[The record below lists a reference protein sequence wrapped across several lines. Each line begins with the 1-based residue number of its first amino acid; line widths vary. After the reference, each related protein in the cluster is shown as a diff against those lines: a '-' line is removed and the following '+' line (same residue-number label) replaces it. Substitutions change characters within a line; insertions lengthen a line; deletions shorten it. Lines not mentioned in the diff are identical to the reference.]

1 MENQEKEKLVLEM
14 KELIEKINKASY
26 EYYVLDNPTISD
38 KEWDKMYYRLLDIE
52 NETGIILENS
62 PSQKVGGETLS
73 KFKKITHERKLYSLA
88 KAQSIEEIIDW
99 NTRNQ
104 NIFNFDEEFT
114 VEYKFDGLSLALTY
128 DGGKLIQAATRGNG
142 NIGEDVTEQVKTIR
156 TVPLQIDYKGR
167 IDIRGEGIIKLSEL
181 EKYNSQ
187 SDDKLK
193 NARNAVAGAIRN
205 LDPKV
210 TASRK
215 LDFFAYDIIYSPNK
229 TFASQKESFD
239 FLKEQGFLV
248 GNFFKIVHSIDEIH
262 EIINHV
268 NKTRHELDFLI
279 DGIVIKIN
287 KADIRERL
295 GETEKTPRWAVAYK
309 FEAEETSTVLNSVTW
324 QVGRTGK
331 VTPVAELEP
340 TELCGVTIKRATLN
354 NYNDI
359 LRKKVKLGDRV
370 FIRRSNDVIPEIL
383 SAALALV
390 YLIFLDAST
399 IVVLACGVAVVCAC
413 VVARI
418 KIEKKI
424 SFRTEK
430 AKSAMSSTLAN
441 TISNL
446 PIIYLYKSM
455 MFESSIYRE
464 RTDNF
469 LKEQK
474 RQINLRWFYWL
485 GVRIAQV
492 TCVFVIIYLC
502 AKQVYL
508 GTMLVGNIIIV
519 VNYVAQL
526 FSPIQSVGY
535 FAARWINCLVSVER
549 LVELKPNE
557 NELLPLESENMPIE
571 TIELKNISAENGK
584 FNLNNVNLKFKKD
597 ELVVVTG
604 ESGCGKSTLIK
615 VICGLCEKNS
625 GDIVINGSK
634 KLDSGYTAVENMSVA
649 MQSAYIFNRDVK
661 LNVLYPDGT
670 ENENFKKVINQL
682 SLTGVV
688 GRKYDDAEEQTLE
701 NMLSGGE
708 KKRIGL
714 SRTLIKKADVYIFD
728 EPTNDLDN
736 SNAKKVIQS
745 IEKLKKDAIV
755 IVVSHDD
762 RVKKIAD
769 RLIEFEERGK
779 IKDEK
784 NETSNRD

>member
-1 MENQEKEKLVLEM
+1 MGKKIKQKKTKSIGILRLMWKTMSRGEKTEFLFLMLLGIISAVAVLIPTQVISLIVSKLSNESISVFGITIPDSIGYGTIILVGAIITFSM
-14 KELIEKINKASY
+14 RTISVTYDLLIEKMVK
-26 EYYVLDNPTISD
+26 
-38 KEWDKMYYRLLDIE
+38 
-52 NETGIILENS
+52 
-62 PSQKVGGETLS
+62 KV
-73 KFKKITHERKLYSLA
+73 
-88 KAQSIEEIIDW
+88 
-99 NTRNQ
+99 
-104 NIFNFDEEFT
+104 
-114 VEYKFDGLSLALTY
+114 V
-128 DGGKLIQAATRGNG
+128 
-142 NIGEDVTEQVKTIR
+142 
-156 TVPLQIDYKGR
+156 
-167 IDIRGEGIIKLSEL
+167 
-181 EKYNSQ
+181 
-187 SDDKLK
+187 
-193 NARNAVAGAIRN
+193 
-205 LDPKV
+205 
-210 TASRK
+210 
-215 LDFFAYDIIYSPNK
+215 
-229 TFASQKESFD
+229 
-239 FLKEQGFLV
+239 
-248 GNFFKIVHSIDEIH
+248 
-262 EIINHV
+262 
-268 NKTRHELDFLI
+268 
-279 DGIVIKIN
+279 
-287 KADIRERL
+287 ADIRKTNFDWLVAPRKNMDLKMTQGDAIYRL
-295 GETEKTPRWAVAYK
+295 NQAPEIITDVVVDLFCA
-309 FEAEETSTVLNSVTW
+309 
-324 QVGRTGK
+324 
-331 VTPVAELEP
+331 
-340 TELCGVTIKRATLN
+340 
-354 NYNDI
+354 
-359 LRKKVKLGDRV
+359 
-370 FIRRSNDVIPEIL
+370 VIPEIL

>member
-1 MENQEKEKLVLEM
+1 MGKEIKKKKTKSIGILRLMWETMSRGEKTEFLFLMLLGIISAVAVLIPTQVISLIVSKLSNESISVFGITIPDSIGYGTIILVGAIITFSM
-14 KELIEKINKASY
+14 RTISVTYDLLIEKMVK
-26 EYYVLDNPTISD
+26 
-38 KEWDKMYYRLLDIE
+38 
-52 NETGIILENS
+52 
-62 PSQKVGGETLS
+62 KV
-73 KFKKITHERKLYSLA
+73 
-88 KAQSIEEIIDW
+88 
-99 NTRNQ
+99 
-104 NIFNFDEEFT
+104 
-114 VEYKFDGLSLALTY
+114 V
-128 DGGKLIQAATRGNG
+128 
-142 NIGEDVTEQVKTIR
+142 
-156 TVPLQIDYKGR
+156 
-167 IDIRGEGIIKLSEL
+167 
-181 EKYNSQ
+181 
-187 SDDKLK
+187 
-193 NARNAVAGAIRN
+193 
-205 LDPKV
+205 
-210 TASRK
+210 
-215 LDFFAYDIIYSPNK
+215 
-229 TFASQKESFD
+229 
-239 FLKEQGFLV
+239 
-248 GNFFKIVHSIDEIH
+248 
-262 EIINHV
+262 
-268 NKTRHELDFLI
+268 
-279 DGIVIKIN
+279 
-287 KADIRERL
+287 ADIRKTNFDWLVAPRKNMDLKMTQGDAIYRL
-295 GETEKTPRWAVAYK
+295 NQAPEIITDV
-309 FEAEETSTVLNSVTW
+309 VVDL
-324 QVGRTGK
+324 
-331 VTPVAELEP
+331 
-340 TELCGVTIKRATLN
+340 LC
-354 NYNDI
+354 
-359 LRKKVKLGDRV
+359 
-370 FIRRSNDVIPEIL
+370 SVIPEIL

-424 SFRTEK
+424 SFRTER

-455 MFESSIYRE
+455 MFESSIYRD

-508 GTMLVGNIIIV
+508 GTMLVGNVIIV

-557 NELLPLESENMPIE
+557 NELLPLESESMSIE

-661 LNVLYPDGT
+661 LNVLYPDGV
-670 ENENFKKVINQL
+670 ENENFKKVINEL

>member
-1 MENQEKEKLVLEM
+1 MGKKIKQKKTKSIGILRLMWETMSRGEKTEFLFLMLLGIISAVAVLIPTQVISLIVSKLSNESISVFGITIPDSIGYGTIILVGAIITFSM
-14 KELIEKINKASY
+14 RTISVTYDLLIEKMVK
-26 EYYVLDNPTISD
+26 
-38 KEWDKMYYRLLDIE
+38 
-52 NETGIILENS
+52 
-62 PSQKVGGETLS
+62 KV
-73 KFKKITHERKLYSLA
+73 
-88 KAQSIEEIIDW
+88 
-99 NTRNQ
+99 
-104 NIFNFDEEFT
+104 
-114 VEYKFDGLSLALTY
+114 V
-128 DGGKLIQAATRGNG
+128 
-142 NIGEDVTEQVKTIR
+142 
-156 TVPLQIDYKGR
+156 
-167 IDIRGEGIIKLSEL
+167 
-181 EKYNSQ
+181 
-187 SDDKLK
+187 
-193 NARNAVAGAIRN
+193 
-205 LDPKV
+205 
-210 TASRK
+210 
-215 LDFFAYDIIYSPNK
+215 
-229 TFASQKESFD
+229 
-239 FLKEQGFLV
+239 
-248 GNFFKIVHSIDEIH
+248 
-262 EIINHV
+262 
-268 NKTRHELDFLI
+268 
-279 DGIVIKIN
+279 
-287 KADIRERL
+287 ADIRKTNFDWLVAPRKNMDLKMTQGDAIYRL
-295 GETEKTPRWAVAYK
+295 NQAPEIITDV
-309 FEAEETSTVLNSVTW
+309 VVDL
-324 QVGRTGK
+324 
-331 VTPVAELEP
+331 
-340 TELCGVTIKRATLN
+340 LC
-354 NYNDI
+354 
-359 LRKKVKLGDRV
+359 
-370 FIRRSNDVIPEIL
+370 SVIPEIL

-424 SFRTEK
+424 SFRTER

-455 MFESSIYRE
+455 MFESSIYRD

-508 GTMLVGNIIIV
+508 GTMLVGNVIIV

-557 NELLPLESENMPIE
+557 NELLPLESESMSIE

-661 LNVLYPDGT
+661 LNVLYPDGV
-670 ENENFKKVINQL
+670 ENENFKKVINEL

>member
-1 MENQEKEKLVLEM
+1 MGKKIKQKKTKSIGILRLMWETMSRGEKTEFLFLMLLGIISAVAVLIPTQVISLIVSKLSNESISVFGITIPDSIGYGTIILVGAIITFSM
-14 KELIEKINKASY
+14 RTISVTYDLLIEKMVK
-26 EYYVLDNPTISD
+26 
-38 KEWDKMYYRLLDIE
+38 
-52 NETGIILENS
+52 
-62 PSQKVGGETLS
+62 KV
-73 KFKKITHERKLYSLA
+73 
-88 KAQSIEEIIDW
+88 
-99 NTRNQ
+99 
-104 NIFNFDEEFT
+104 
-114 VEYKFDGLSLALTY
+114 V
-128 DGGKLIQAATRGNG
+128 
-142 NIGEDVTEQVKTIR
+142 
-156 TVPLQIDYKGR
+156 
-167 IDIRGEGIIKLSEL
+167 
-181 EKYNSQ
+181 
-187 SDDKLK
+187 
-193 NARNAVAGAIRN
+193 
-205 LDPKV
+205 
-210 TASRK
+210 
-215 LDFFAYDIIYSPNK
+215 
-229 TFASQKESFD
+229 
-239 FLKEQGFLV
+239 
-248 GNFFKIVHSIDEIH
+248 
-262 EIINHV
+262 
-268 NKTRHELDFLI
+268 
-279 DGIVIKIN
+279 
-287 KADIRERL
+287 ADIRKTNFDWLVAPRKNMDLKMTQGDAIYRL
-295 GETEKTPRWAVAYK
+295 NQAPEIITDV
-309 FEAEETSTVLNSVTW
+309 VVDL
-324 QVGRTGK
+324 
-331 VTPVAELEP
+331 
-340 TELCGVTIKRATLN
+340 LC
-354 NYNDI
+354 
-359 LRKKVKLGDRV
+359 
-370 FIRRSNDVIPEIL
+370 SVIPEIL

-424 SFRTEK
+424 SFRTER

-455 MFESSIYRE
+455 MFESSIYRD

-508 GTMLVGNIIIV
+508 GTMLVGNVIIV

-557 NELLPLESENMPIE
+557 NELLPLESESMSIE

-661 LNVLYPDGT
+661 LNVLYPDGV
-670 ENENFKKVINQL
+670 ENENFKKVINEL

-688 GRKYDDAEEQTLE
+688 GRKYDVAEEQTLE

>member
-1 MENQEKEKLVLEM
+1 MGKKIKQKKTKSIGILRLMWKTMSRGEKTEFLFLMLLGIISAIAVLIPTQVISLIVSKLSNESISVFGITIPDSIGYGTIILVGAIITFSM
-14 KELIEKINKASY
+14 RTISVTYDLLIEKMVK
-26 EYYVLDNPTISD
+26 
-38 KEWDKMYYRLLDIE
+38 
-52 NETGIILENS
+52 
-62 PSQKVGGETLS
+62 KV
-73 KFKKITHERKLYSLA
+73 
-88 KAQSIEEIIDW
+88 
-99 NTRNQ
+99 
-104 NIFNFDEEFT
+104 
-114 VEYKFDGLSLALTY
+114 V
-128 DGGKLIQAATRGNG
+128 
-142 NIGEDVTEQVKTIR
+142 
-156 TVPLQIDYKGR
+156 
-167 IDIRGEGIIKLSEL
+167 
-181 EKYNSQ
+181 
-187 SDDKLK
+187 
-193 NARNAVAGAIRN
+193 
-205 LDPKV
+205 
-210 TASRK
+210 
-215 LDFFAYDIIYSPNK
+215 
-229 TFASQKESFD
+229 
-239 FLKEQGFLV
+239 
-248 GNFFKIVHSIDEIH
+248 
-262 EIINHV
+262 
-268 NKTRHELDFLI
+268 
-279 DGIVIKIN
+279 
-287 KADIRERL
+287 ADIRKTNFDWLVAPRKNMDLKMTQGDAIYRL
-295 GETEKTPRWAVAYK
+295 NQAPEIITDVVVDLFCA
-309 FEAEETSTVLNSVTW
+309 
-324 QVGRTGK
+324 
-331 VTPVAELEP
+331 
-340 TELCGVTIKRATLN
+340 
-354 NYNDI
+354 
-359 LRKKVKLGDRV
+359 
-370 FIRRSNDVIPEIL
+370 VIPEIL

-557 NELLPLESENMPIE
+557 NELLPLESEILPIE

-661 LNVLYPDGT
+661 LNVLYPDGV
-670 ENENFKKVINQL
+670 ENENFKKVINEL

-779 IKDEK
+779 IKNEK

>member
-1 MENQEKEKLVLEM
+1 MGKEIKKKKTKSIGILRLMWETMSRGEKTEFLFLMLLGIISAVAVLIPTQVISLIVSKLSNESISVFGITIPDSIGYGTIILVGAIITFSM
-14 KELIEKINKASY
+14 RTISVTYDLLIEKMVK
-26 EYYVLDNPTISD
+26 
-38 KEWDKMYYRLLDIE
+38 
-52 NETGIILENS
+52 
-62 PSQKVGGETLS
+62 KV
-73 KFKKITHERKLYSLA
+73 
-88 KAQSIEEIIDW
+88 
-99 NTRNQ
+99 
-104 NIFNFDEEFT
+104 
-114 VEYKFDGLSLALTY
+114 V
-128 DGGKLIQAATRGNG
+128 
-142 NIGEDVTEQVKTIR
+142 
-156 TVPLQIDYKGR
+156 
-167 IDIRGEGIIKLSEL
+167 
-181 EKYNSQ
+181 
-187 SDDKLK
+187 
-193 NARNAVAGAIRN
+193 
-205 LDPKV
+205 
-210 TASRK
+210 
-215 LDFFAYDIIYSPNK
+215 
-229 TFASQKESFD
+229 
-239 FLKEQGFLV
+239 
-248 GNFFKIVHSIDEIH
+248 
-262 EIINHV
+262 
-268 NKTRHELDFLI
+268 
-279 DGIVIKIN
+279 
-287 KADIRERL
+287 ADIRKTNFDWLVAPRKNMDLKMTQGDAIYRL
-295 GETEKTPRWAVAYK
+295 NQAPEIITDV
-309 FEAEETSTVLNSVTW
+309 VVDL
-324 QVGRTGK
+324 
-331 VTPVAELEP
+331 
-340 TELCGVTIKRATLN
+340 LC
-354 NYNDI
+354 
-359 LRKKVKLGDRV
+359 
-370 FIRRSNDVIPEIL
+370 SVIPEIL

-424 SFRTEK
+424 SFRTER

-455 MFESSIYRE
+455 MFESSIYRD

-508 GTMLVGNIIIV
+508 GTMLVGNVIIV

-661 LNVLYPDGT
+661 LNVLYPDGV
-670 ENENFKKVINQL
+670 ENENFKKVINEL